1 VTAAISTID
10 DYIVRP
16 YDDADE
22 GKVIELLDETLGA
35 GPIGARTREFF
46 RWKHVANPFGHSF
59 MLVAESGQRIIGLRA
74 FLRWSFQAGPRSLHA
89 VQAVDTATHPDYQGR
104 GVFRRLTLA
113 ALEQL
118 RNEADFV
125 FNTPNEKSLPGYLKM
140 GWEVVGT
147 IPVSVRLRRPVR
159 FAKRVSSFRD
169 MAGSRPVDVTVAA
182 PSASDVIYG
191 SSEVPDLLTEMNT
204 GRDDRIST
212 DRSMAYLGWRYCTAP
227 GLDYWA
233 VREPGKGRLRGF
245 GVFRIRSRGS
255 LVEASVTDL
264 FVRPGDRRCARS
276 LIRAIASAAPV
287 DHLTCH
293 FPTGTVAA
301 SAAVRSG
308 FLPTR
313 KGIRLAV
320 NKLRPEIL
328 PDPAL
333 LASWALS
340 LGDVEVF

>member
-1 VTAAISTID
+1 VTAAISTDD

-22 GKVIELLDETLGA
+22 GKVIELLDATLGA
-35 GPIGARTREFF
+35 GPIGERTGEFF

-59 MLVAESGQRIIGLRA
+59 MLVAVSGHRIIGLRA
-74 FLRWSFQAGPRSLHA
+74 FLRWSFQAGPRTLHA

-104 GVFRRLTLA
+104 GVFRRLTLV

-159 FAKRVSSFRD
+159 FAKRVRSFRD
-169 MAGSRPVDVTVAA
+169 IAGSPVDMTVEA
-182 PSASDVIYG
+182 PSASDVING
-191 SSEVPDLLTEMNT
+191 SSEVPDLLTEMNAW
-204 GRDDRIST
+204 RDDRIST

-245 GVFRIRSRGS
+245 AVFRIRSRGS

-264 FVRPGDRRCARS
+264 FVRPGDRRCAHT
-276 LIRAIASAAPV
+276 LIRAIAAAVPV

-293 FPTGTVAA
+293 FPGGTAAA
-301 SAAVRSG
+301 SAATRSG
-308 FLPTR
+308 FLPTG
-313 KGIRLAV
+313 KGITLAV
-320 NKLRPEIL
+320 NELRPGIV
-328 PDPAL
+328 PDPAS

>member
-1 VTAAISTID
+1 MTAAISTDD

-22 GKVIELLDETLGA
+22 GNVIELLDATLGA
-35 GPIGARTREFF
+35 GPIGERTGEFF

-59 MLVAESGQRIIGLRA
+59 MLVAVSGRRIIGLRA
-74 FLRWSFQAGPRSLHA
+74 FLRWSFQAGPRTLHA

-113 ALEQL
+113 ALEEL
-118 RNEADFV
+118 RDEADFV

-159 FAKRVSSFRD
+159 FAKRVRSFRD
-169 MAGSRPVDVTVAA
+169 IAGSPVDVTVEA
-182 PSASDVIYG
+182 PSASDVING
-191 SSEVPDLLTEMNT
+191 SSEVPELLTEMNAW
-204 GRDDRIST
+204 REDRIST

-245 GVFRIRSRGS
+245 AVFRIRSRGS

-264 FVRPGDRRCARS
+264 FVRPGDRRCART

-320 NKLRPEIL
+320 NKLRPGIL